1 MEIVKTELPGVVM
14 LTPRRFGDARGFF
27 SEVYNRDAY
36 AGLGI
41 DVDGEGVP
49 VAIRVHDG
57 STPGG
62 RLTALV
68 NPNTVTGALPAAVV
82 VPEISLSL
90 TGSVPENV
98 HHTLG
103 YKPFVSLLD
112 GTGQAVSADEY
123 TIVHHDDDNFS
134 ITSTADG
141 TFSLLL
147 R

>member
-1 MEIVKTELPGVVM
+1 MS
-14 LTPRRFGDARGFF
+14 TPRR
-27 SEVYNRDAY
+27 
-36 AGLGI
+36 LGQNHHQFEGMSPI
-41 DVDGEGVP
+41 LGAAFVGMPLSFTVDVDAEGIP

-68 NPNTVTGALPAAVV
+68 NPNTVPGALPAAVV
-82 VPEISLSL
+82 VPEISLAL
-90 TGSVPENV
+90 TGSIPENV

>member
-1 MEIVKTELPGVVM
+1 MS
-14 LTPRRFGDARGFF
+14 TPRR
-27 SEVYNRDAY
+27 
-36 AGLGI
+36 LGQNPHQFEGMPPILGAVFVGVPLSFTI
-41 DVDGEGVP
+41 DVDDEGVP